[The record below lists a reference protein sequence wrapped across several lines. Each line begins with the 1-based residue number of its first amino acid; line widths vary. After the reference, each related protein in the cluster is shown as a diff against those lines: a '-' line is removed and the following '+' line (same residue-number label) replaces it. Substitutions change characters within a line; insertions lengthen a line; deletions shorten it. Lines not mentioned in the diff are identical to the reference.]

1 MCCEEA
7 EDLKKVDIILAFD
20 DEKLAALEF
29 CLKKEKATVKGRL
42 DEALAQLY
50 EQSVPAP
57 LREYLDSRAAPPRR
71 PSRPAPPKAAPAN
84 DAGSQPGKENA
95 DHGQ

>member
-1 MCCEEA
+1 MCCEEV

-29 CLKKEKATVKGRL
+29 CLKKERATVKGRL

-50 EQSVPAP
+50 EQTVPAP

-71 PSRPAPPKAAPAN
+71 PSRPAPPKAAPVETV
-84 DAGSQPGKENA
+84 SQEKEGM

>member
-1 MCCEEA
+1 ME
-7 EDLKKVDIILAFD
+7 KVEIKLSFD
-20 DEKLAALEF
+20 DEKLRALEF

-57 LREYLDSRAAPPRR
+57 LREYLDSMAAPPPRPKR
-71 PSRPAPPKAAPAN
+71 PSRPAAPKAPPSVTAEAH
-84 DAGSQPGKENA
+84 QEKEDT

>member
-1 MCCEEA
+1 M
-7 EDLKKVDIILAFD
+7 KKVDIILSFD

-29 CLKKEKATVKGRL
+29 CLKKEKATVKGKL
-42 DEALAQLY
+42 DEARAQLY
-50 EQSVPAP
+50 EQSGPAP

-71 PSRPAPPKAAPAN
+71 PSRPAPPKAPPGETA
-84 DAGSQPGKENA
+84 SQEKEGM